1 MPMKKP
7 PHPGRSIKD
16 ACLKPLGL
24 TITEGAAILGVA
36 RHTLSRVINGQA
48 GISPDMAI
56 RLEKA
61 FGGSADTWL
70 RMQAAYD
77 LALAREHE
85 DKMDIQ
91 RYAAA

>member
-16 ACLKPLGL
+16 ACLAPLDL
-24 TITEGAAILGVA
+24 TVTEGAAVLGVA

-61 FGGSADTWL
+61 FSGSADTWL
-70 RMQAAYD
+70 HMQVAYD
-77 LALAREHE
+77 LSQARLYE
-85 DKMDIQ
+85 DQIDVQ
-91 RYAAA
+91 RRATG